1 MPGETITTGGKIIIL
16 KQERQMW
23 FYAGALQEGIRIA
36 LDRLGRTRV
45 NVDF

>member
-1 MPGETITTGGKIIIL
+1 MPGETVVTGGNIVIL
-16 KQERQMW
+16 KQEREMW

-45 NVDF
+45 DVDF